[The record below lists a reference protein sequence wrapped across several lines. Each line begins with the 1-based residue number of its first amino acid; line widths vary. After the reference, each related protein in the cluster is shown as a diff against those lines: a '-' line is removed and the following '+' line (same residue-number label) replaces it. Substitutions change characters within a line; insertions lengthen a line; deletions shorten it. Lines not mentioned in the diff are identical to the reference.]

1 MAAQPDPII
10 ISGPITDQSPTA
22 LTRDRDVRRSLFEY
36 VPVQKTP
43 MTALLS
49 GKLSK
54 SVTTQNK
61 FEWGAQPFNTQ
72 TGAITD
78 IYTESTLTTPY
89 TTGGTARGSYYYVK
103 LPLADVNQ
111 FLPKDTIIIHN
122 GSGAVQADVIGKVA
136 AGASS
141 YLTIQLMEADTSN
154 VMAGTSIYYEVGSR
168 SDNQLSALPDAQ
180 YQEPALY
187 DNYTQDIMV
196 SCELSDRVIKAK
208 ELIDP
213 DIRKRNKKQGLV
225 RMNRYVESMLRKG
238 IKEGPGD
245 RTFSGGYE
253 YWLKTYASEN
263 IIDLQTST
271 TYQTGRKWRIGLLEA
286 LRGIEEKIS
295 RYNQSGE
302 YWFLGGGLG
311 IAAINEAIMDY
322 GCYEISPTMTK
333 FGVRYKQLQ
342 GMNLT
347 WNIVQDPIFS
357 THANDTMKRS
367 AYVFD
372 DSLLEIRE
380 FRKLK
385 YIPAGEG
392 IDGYT
397 YVNGEKSGWEWDL
410 GLQMDNFGAHAY
422 IKNIGVDNTAS

>member
-1 MAAQPDPII
+1 M
-10 ISGPITDQSPTA
+10 TDQTPTA
-22 LTRDRDVRRSLFEY
+22 LTRDRDVRRRLYEY
-36 VPVQKTP
+36 IPVQKTP
-43 MTALLS
+43 LTALLS

-54 SVTTQNK
+54 SATTQNK

-72 TGAITD
+72 SGPITD
-78 IYTESTLTTPY
+78 VYTEPSLTTPY
-89 TTGGTARGSYYYVK
+89 VSGGTARGSSLYIK
-103 LPLADVNQ
+103 LALADAKQ
-111 FLPKDTIIIHN
+111 FLPKDTVIISN
-122 GSGAVQADVIGKVA
+122 GSTAIQADVLGVTK

-141 YLTIQLMEADTSN
+141 YLTVQLMESDSTNAL
-154 VMAGTSIYYEVGSR
+154 AGATLYYEVGSR
-168 SDNQLSALPDAQ
+168 SDNQLSGLPDAQ

-187 DNYTQDIMV
+187 ENYTQDIMV
-196 SCELSDRVIKAK
+196 SCELSDRLIKAK

-213 DIRKRNKKQGLV
+213 DIRTRNKRQGLT

-238 IKEGPGD
+238 VKEGPGD
-245 RTFSGGYE
+245 RTFSGGFE
-253 YWLKTYASEN
+253 YFLKTYAPEN
-263 IIDLQTST
+263 IINLQTSS

-311 IAAINEAIMDY
+311 IAAINEAILDF
-322 GCYEISPTMTK
+322 GCYEIGPTQTK
-333 FGVRYKQLQ
+333 FGVRYKTLQ

-357 THANDTMKRS
+357 THANDVMKRS
-367 AYVFD
+367 AYIMD
-372 DSLLEIRE
+372 TSLMEIRE

-385 YIPAGEG
+385 YIPAGEAV
-392 IDGYT
+392 DGYT

-410 GLQMDNFGAHAY
+410 GLMMDNFDAHAY
-422 IKNIGVDNTAS
+422 IQNIGVDNIA